1 MIRILFMGSPA
12 SVDNAEWTFT
22 DAGGAGLLQAALI
35 LAWNPAA
42 SYQPDPDLADVNA
55 LIQVY
60 GAANVEIVSN
70 DFTDTDSPGS
80 LD

>member
-1 MIRILFMGSPA
+1 MIRLLFMGSPA
-12 SVDNAEWTFT
+12 SVDNAAWTF
-22 DAGGAGLLQAALI
+22 ANAEGPGLLRAALI

-42 SYQPDPDLADVNA
+42 SYHPDPDLADVNA

-60 GAANVEIVSN
+60 GAENVEIQSN
-70 DFTDTDSPGS
+70 DFTDPTIPGS